1 MMIATLPY
9 QKKSGDIR
17 KQNIDASIEWYSF
30 GQNFDMKN
38 LILTDKKDFSL
49 SKTCANFAWYQGKK
63 DSKK

>member
-49 SKTCANFAWYQGKK
+49 SKTCANFA
-63 DSKK
+63 